1 MIDYSL
7 REICKGKF
15 KKIIDFIYD
24 YGLIVTDVVG
34 SWDKE
39 WTIFCWKETDD
50 QSRILDF
57 TMTFDKHWDDFK
69 PDLSQDE
76 EEFLNIVGSL
86 GTSIRIEGRV
96 AEIQEGGM
104 DGGDF
109 YLGSSE
115 KIDFEVWTISE
126 MRSKLNKF

>member
-1 MIDYSL
+1 MIYYSL
-7 REICKGKF
+7 IEIGKGKF

-24 YGLIVTDVVG
+24 YNLVVTDVRG
-34 SWDKE
+34 SWDDC
-39 WTIFCWKETDD
+39 WSIFCWKETND

-69 PDLSQDE
+69 PDLRQDE
-76 EEFLNIVGSL
+76 EEFLNIIGSL
-86 GTSIRIEGRV
+86 GTPIRIEGRV

-109 YLGSSE
+109 YLESSE
-115 KIDFEVWTISE
+115 KIDLEFWTIGE
-126 MRSKLNKF
+126 MKSKLNKF